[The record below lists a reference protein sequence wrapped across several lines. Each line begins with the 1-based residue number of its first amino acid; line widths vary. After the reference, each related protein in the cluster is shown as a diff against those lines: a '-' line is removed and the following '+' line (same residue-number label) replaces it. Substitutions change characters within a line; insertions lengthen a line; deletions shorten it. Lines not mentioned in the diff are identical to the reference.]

1 MAGLMIK
8 AEELLNL
15 VDDPGTPDKTRVE
28 LLKTLYLAANYEA
41 GESEIALGVA
51 RKRIADLEGQIL
63 VLSAAEKG
71 IAQLEKTLDA
81 AANAPKEGVGT
92 ILKDV
97 IDLISQS
104 DSANNDSTLPNKE
117 PNKDSPAYRV
127 WEAYRAKGHQT
138 ARFTRARQALVAAR
152 LKEGYTEQDLID
164 SIDGYH
170 VSPHH
175 TGDNERGKSY
185 LEFELMV
192 RDAKHV
198 DAGMSYKRELG
209 GRAGTPKAPAM
220 TIEVD
225 GRKLPARAAGAPDG
239 TRFFEV
245 EVSPGRW
252 VPEDSARGRSD
263 LADVLGG

>member
-8 AEELLNL
+8 AEELLHL
-15 VDDPGTPDKTRVE
+15 VDDPGTPDTTRVK

-41 GESEIALGVA
+41 GENAIALEVA

-71 IAQLEKTLDA
+71 IVQLEKTLAA
-81 AANAPKEGVGT
+81 AANAP
-92 ILKDV
+92 KDV
-97 IDLISQS
+97 IDLISHA
-104 DSANNDSTLPNKE
+104 DPANNESPAPNKE

-138 ARFTRARQALVAAR
+138 ARFTRARQALVSAR

-198 DAGMSYKRELG
+198 DAGMSYKRELSPAG
-209 GRAGTPKAPAM
+209 GGTGKVPGM
-220 TIEVD
+220 TLVID
-225 GRKLPARAAGAPDG
+225 GKRLPARAAGSVDG
-239 TRFFEV
+239 TRYFEV
-245 EVSPGRW
+245 EVAPGKW
-252 VPEDSARGRSD
+252 VPEDSARSSTN